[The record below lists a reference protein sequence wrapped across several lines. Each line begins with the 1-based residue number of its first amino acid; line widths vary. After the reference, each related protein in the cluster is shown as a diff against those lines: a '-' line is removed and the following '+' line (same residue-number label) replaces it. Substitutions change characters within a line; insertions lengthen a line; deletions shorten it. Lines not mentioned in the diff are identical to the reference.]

1 MPGCL
6 LRNTITYIWLESS
19 LQGWRRI
26 DWQCSVQL
34 RIVTLTNSPVLSLGA
49 TFFHRYNN
57 RCVHFL
63 SVSNIYIRNLR
74 FSKFFFFKKFKK
86 LLWGFIPSVFC
97 VIESQFSPHL
107 RSILNSN
114 NSSLFLMTK
123 YANLAR
129 VDSREIILK
138 FQLQN
143 VKWKFNQY
151 QQQHSVGVSALSE
164 RDKE

>member
-1 MPGCL
+1 MLGFATL
-6 LRNTITYIWLESS
+6 LLIYD
-19 LQGWRRI
+19 WRAPCKVDGEYR
-26 DWQCSVQL
+26 S
-34 RIVTLTNSPVLSLGA
+34 NPPVLSLGA
-49 TFFHRYNN
+49 TLFFIDILIFVYIFFRVFEVS
-57 RCVHFL
+57 RTFL
-63 SVSNIYIRNLR
+63 FVTWDFQTFSFIKNL
-74 FSKFFFFKKFKK
+74 KI

-123 YANLAR
+123 YANLVR